1 MILLKQLK
9 QNPILVVF
17 IKIAIWF
24 VSYLMFAVLKA
35 ERVSNDT
42 FDKGY
47 VFPDE
52 DDDLTAYTGG
62 TAEVMVPSGLLQD
75 ICK

>member
-1 MILLKQLK
+1 MY
-9 QNPILVVF
+9 VYSYSWYHCY
-17 IKIAIWF
+17 IATC
-24 VSYLMFAVLKA
+24 LFAVLKA
-35 ERVSNDT
+35 ERLSNDT
-42 FDKGY
+42 LDKGY

-62 TAEVMVPSGLLQD
+62 TAQVMVPSGLLQD